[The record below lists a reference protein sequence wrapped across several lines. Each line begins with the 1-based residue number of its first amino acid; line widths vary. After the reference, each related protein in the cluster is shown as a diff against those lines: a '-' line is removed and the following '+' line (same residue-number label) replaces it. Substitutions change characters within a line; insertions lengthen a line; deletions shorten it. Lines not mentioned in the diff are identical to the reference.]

1 MSVMRVESCTIELI
15 SQGRHT
21 FNLKL
26 FQRSMAKKQ
35 DSPCKNENSSV
46 AAKFGNT
53 LSFLSVLICS
63 AVLVRVEIVNQ
74 RVDTV
79 ENSLVEI
86 RLQNP
91 DTNFH
96 GFGESFRQEKRE
108 RYISRLNLNDQEV
121 RDLEHGKNVRL
132 RTRRFSGS
140 TPDNQDL
147 IVEAVR
153 KEINKTL
160 SSLKPEAFCSSKEQI
175 CVQGPPGIPGSKGS
189 RGKRGQRGNTG
200 RKGSR
205 GFTGDPGP
213 HGKQGIQGPPG
224 QKGAQGEK
232 GVPGPRGYP
241 GAKGDAG
248 ESISA
253 PTAVISPMTQTL
265 RENQTA
271 IFRCSATGNPKPS
284 VTWFRSDRNWT
295 GHFRYQSD
303 GRLEVRG
310 VSLIEAGVYTCVAK
324 NVLGAMNK
332 SAILTVEVPPRVQLA
347 PGPTHVKTGGRVTL
361 PRCKVTGYPVPVVT
375 WEKFG
380 GVLATERAV
389 YGEGSLTVV
398 GAIKADTGSY
408 QCRAKNN
415 LGESSAVT
423 TLVVWTQ
430 PKFILRPPSRA
441 YKRSGQNLLLNCKVS
456 AQASISWRRVGGDW
470 IEDRMKVKNGTLEI
484 SSLRKSDSGTY
495 ICEAKLFFYT
505 IRATTSLQVVCTPLG
520 VSDRNAIKD
529 VRMTATTVYPSNAN
543 SCYPGNGRLN
553 GIKGWCPRTSS
564 DRTDYLQVD
573 MGSVHSLCA
582 VATQG
587 YKGGNWR
594 TTSYKLHLSTDG
606 VIWNSYKENNVEK
619 VFQGNTNNQDVVQH
633 SLTAAVK
640 ARFVRFYP
648 LTANHHPSLRVEIYV
663 TK

>member
-1 MSVMRVESCTIELI
+1 
-15 SQGRHT
+15 
-21 FNLKL
+21 
-26 FQRSMAKKQ
+26 MAKKQ
-35 DSPCKNENSSV
+35 DSPCKNENSSG

-121 RDLEHGKNVRL
+121 RDLEPDKNVRL

-153 KEINKTL
+153 KEINKTI

-189 RGKRGQRGNTG
+189 RGKRGPRGNTG

-205 GFTGDPGP
+205 GLTGDPGP

-241 GAKGDAG
+241 GTKGDAG

-253 PTAVISPMTQTL
+253 PTVVISPMIQTL
-265 RENQTA
+265 RDNQSA

-284 VTWFRSDRNWT
+284 VMWVRSDRNWT
-295 GHFRYQSD
+295 GHFQYESD

-310 VSLIEAGVYTCVAK
+310 VSLTEAGVYTCVAK

-347 PGPTHVKTGGRVTL
+347 PGPTHVKIGKRVTL
-361 PRCKVTGYPVPVVT
+361 PRCKVTGYPIPVVT
-375 WEKFG
+375 WRKLG
-380 GVLATERAV
+380 GVLATERAL

-398 GAIKADTGSY
+398 GAIKADTGPY

-423 TLVVWTQ
+423 TLVVWTE

-441 YKRSGQNLLLNCKVS
+441 HKRSGQNLLLSCKAS
-456 AQASISWRRVGGDW
+456 AQALILWRRVGGDW

-484 SSLRKSDSGTY
+484 SSLRKSDSGSY
-495 ICEAKLFFYT
+495 ICEAKLLFYT
-505 IRATTSLQVVCTPLG
+505 I
-520 VSDRNAIKD
+520 
-529 VRMTATTVYPSNAN
+529 TATTTLRVDFPPILNLTT
-543 SCYPGNGRLN
+543 NGRKGRFGVIQNFTVPTTGRYKIKAWGARGGTHSYNYGYKPGSYYGGKGALTEGIFTLTKGTVLN
-553 GIKGWCPRTSS
+553 IVVGHRGGNSVQVEGGPRTSKS
-564 DRTDYLQVD
+564 AAELGLSVEDNAGTGGGGGRCAKTTPTTERTLLPSHLACKMCNYP
-573 MGSVHSLCA
+573 GIK
-582 VATQG
+582 VA
-587 YKGGNWR
+587 
-594 TTSYKLHLSTDG
+594 
-606 VIWNSYKENNVEK
+606 
-619 VFQGNTNNQDVVQH
+619 
-633 SLTAAVK
+633 
-640 ARFVRFYP
+640 
-648 LTANHHPSLRVEIYV
+648 
-663 TK
+663 